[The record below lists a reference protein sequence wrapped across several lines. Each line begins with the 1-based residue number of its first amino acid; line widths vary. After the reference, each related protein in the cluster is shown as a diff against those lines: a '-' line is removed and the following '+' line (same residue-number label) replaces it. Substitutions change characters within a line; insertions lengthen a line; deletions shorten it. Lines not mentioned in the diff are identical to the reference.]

1 MTESLDGR
9 AALVTGSTGGMGVG
23 IARALAA
30 AGASVMLN
38 GFGDA
43 ASIETLRAGMAEE
56 LGVDVAYHGAD
67 MADPAQ
73 VAELVAATER
83 RFGALDILCNNAGIQ
98 HVAITEEFPVE
109 RWDALIAVL
118 LSAPFHA
125 IRAALPGMKARGWGR
140 IINTASASGLKGAV
154 RKAAYVAAKHGVIGL
169 TKVVALETAECGI
182 TCNAICPGW
191 MLTGMSGPQ
200 IEVIAQ
206 TEGVSIE
213 AASRIL
219 LAGQPTKKFI
229 TGEEIGALAAYL
241 CSDAARQVT
250 GTALSIDGGVSA
262 G

>member
-1 MTESLDGR
+1 MTETLAGR
-9 AALVTGSTGGMGVG
+9 HALVTGSTGGMGEG
-23 IARALAA
+23 IARALAE
-30 AGASVMLN
+30 AGASIMLN

-43 ASIETLRAGMAEE
+43 TEIETLRAGMAAEF
-56 LGVDVAYHGAD
+56 GVKVAYHGAD
-67 MADPAQ
+67 VADPAQ
-73 VAELVAATER
+73 VAALVAATER
-83 RFGALDILCNNAGIQ
+83 RFGTLDILCNNAGIQ
-98 HVAITEEFPVE
+98 HVATFEEFPVE
-109 RWDALIAVL
+109 RWDVLIAVL

-125 IRAALPGMKARGWGR
+125 IRAALPGMKAHGWGR
-140 IINTASASGLKGAV
+140 IINTSSVSGLKGAV
-154 RKAAYVAAKHGVIGL
+154 KKAAYIAAKHGVIGL

-191 MLTGMSGPQ
+191 VLTGMSRPQ
-200 IEVIAQ
+200 IEFIAQ

-241 CSDAARQVT
+241 CSDAAGQIT
-250 GTALSIDGGVSA
+250 GTALSIDGGVGA